1 MNQNPNNFPDFD
13 NDSNLPQLPTEWKE
27 VQNFSLQKN
36 QQIKADKKQMQKLFF
51 SLLTIGLIL
60 GAGVSVGIIK
70 ILSWSGLTEK
80 PQPTLQK

>member
-1 MNQNPNNFPDFD
+1 MNQNPNNFPNFD
-13 NDSNLPQLPTEWKE
+13 NDSNSSQSQTEWKE
-27 VQNFSLQKN
+27 VQNFSLEKN

>member
-13 NDSNLPQLPTEWKE
+13 NDSNLSQSPTEWKKM
-27 VQNFSLQKN
+27 QNFSRQKN
-36 QQIKADKKQMQKLFF
+36 QQIKADKKQMQKLFL

-80 PQPTLQK
+80 PQPTLHK